1 MTDIEQE
8 SSVNPMNYLKIFFR
22 RKELVIIPAFIGLI
36 LGICTGIILPKKYL
50 SSTIL
55 LVEEGKTDN
64 PLFQELAVS
73 STVSQRMN
81 SIRESMLGWY
91 SMLKLVERLDLAKD
105 VKTQQEFENLILGI
119 RKDILIKLRTNNII
133 ELAYVGENPT
143 ITRDVVKTITEIFIE
158 RNVETQNQET
168 SDAIAFIEEQLKLYR
183 SKVKSAEIANLKD
196 RLKVLLIDSTENH
209 PTVKELQSQIKTRED
224 ELKKENLQYIE
235 DAQLTA
241 GTVNPMIDQIRN
253 ALDNIDGGRTIKTSG
268 DSSQQDYLKLLI
280 AEKLDDVMARDASVN
295 DKIYAMLLS
304 RLETAKIT
312 QRLQTSKEG
321 TKYTILDPPRVPLRP
336 FQPNKVLVALIGLF
350 IGILCGTGFILAI
363 EFMDQSFIDVEDAN
377 RFFKEPLLG
386 AISKI
391 QTELGLKKEKE
402 RVSWMYSMAFITGM
416 AVIVITLAVA
426 HYLKV

>member
-73 STVSQRMN
+73 STISQRMN